1 MIALL
6 KGLLSHKSPD
16 SLIVDVNGV
25 GYEVAVSQ
33 ITFRNLPDV
42 GSPIEFIIHTHV
54 TETSLALY
62 AFANHAERQ
71 LFRKLMSVSGVGPK
85 LALAILSGLPVNE
98 IIESIVGGNSI
109 KLTGIS
115 GVGKKTAERLV
126 MELKD
131 KLIELNGSPLS
142 TSMNK
147 SGPRQG
153 HAVEE
158 TLSALINLGYNNNQ
172 AEKTLAEINV
182 DPSASFETV
191 FKAALALLSKN

>member
-33 ITFRNLPDV
+33 ITFRNLPEV
-42 GSPIEFIIHTHV
+42 GAPIEFIIHTHV

-62 AFANHAERQ
+62 AFANHVERQ

-85 LALAILSGLPVNE
+85 LALAILSGFPVHE
-98 IIESIVGGNSI
+98 IIESIVGGNSV

-131 KLIELNGSPLS
+131 KFIELNVSPLS
-142 TSMNK
+142 ASIAK
-147 SGPRQG
+147 SGPRHG
-153 HAVEE
+153 HAIEE
-158 TLSALINLGYNNNQ
+158 TLSALINLGYNKNQ
-172 AEKTLAEINV
+172 AEKALAEITV
-182 DPSASFETV
+182 EPSASFETV